1 MDMGKFDEL
10 FDAEDSVFGGTPES
24 KYWDIHNQLSEDLK
38 KDEFDALVEKMAIM
52 EAMLTETHD
61 IEQLSKIMR
70 GYAVSNHD
78 KITEMKRS
86 LYLELAGQ
94 LIFRVSD

>member
-1 MDMGKFDEL
+1 MSKFAAL
-10 FDAEDSVFGGTPES
+10 FEEDDNVFGGTPES
-24 KYWDIHNQLSEDLK
+24 KYWDIHSQISDDLR
-38 KDEFDALVEKMAIM
+38 KDEFDGIVEKMAIM
-52 EAMLTETHD
+52 EAMLAETYD

-70 GYAVSNHD
+70 SYGLSNSD
-78 KITEMKRS
+78 KVHEMKTS

>member
-38 KDEFDALVEKMAIM
+38 KDEFDSMVEKMAVM
-52 EAMLTETHD
+52 EAMLCETHD
-61 IEQLSKIMR
+61 IEQLTKTMR
-70 GYAVSNHD
+70 GYALSNHD
-78 KITEMKRS
+78 RIQELKTG